1 MQAPA
6 PAPALPESMVELTFP
21 NTSVNE
27 ILSLYEVL
35 TEKRLVRDSML
46 AQGSPLT
53 IVVPGKLPRSE
64 AVRLIE
70 ASLLLNGYS
79 LVPMDDKTVKI
90 LGPSKFPR
98 AEGIPIFSAPYL
110 LPDTDQVVSYFMK
123 LSYLS
128 PQEAA
133 QLFQTFVSPPKA
145 YTAFTP
151 VPNVQAVLITEN
163 VPIIQQLIG
172 LQAMVDVPPAQ
183 VMTEFI
189 SLKRADAE
197 KVVELL
203 QTLLDQREEGAT
215 APGQPGAPPGAAPQ
229 VDAQGQIIQ
238 ASLGGAAAGQFESN
252 LVIGETQIVAD
263 PRTNRILVVTRPVNF
278 PYIKQLIE
286 QLDSPVPLDSVLERP
301 LQYVAASDVLP
312 VLRDL
317 LSEGEEGGA
326 AGVGAAR
333 GAGATIESGS
343 TFGQGTGSEGGTG
356 FGAARPDRIKEP
368 TADVAPE
375 SPTSH
380 IW

>member
-123 LSYLS
+123 LSYL
-128 PQEAA
+128 
-133 QLFQTFVSPPKA
+133 FR
-145 YTAFTP
+145 
-151 VPNVQAVLITEN
+151 
-163 VPIIQQLIG
+163 
-172 LQAMVDVPPAQ
+172 LQ
-183 VMTEFI
+183 
-189 SLKRADAE
+189 
-197 KVVELL
+197 
-203 QTLLDQREEGAT
+203 
-215 APGQPGAPPGAAPQ
+215 
-229 VDAQGQIIQ
+229 
-238 ASLGGAAAGQFESN
+238 
-252 LVIGETQIVAD
+252 
-263 PRTNRILVVTRPVNF
+263 
-278 PYIKQLIE
+278 
-286 QLDSPVPLDSVLERP
+286 
-301 LQYVAASDVLP
+301 
-312 VLRDL
+312 
-317 LSEGEEGGA
+317 
-326 AGVGAAR
+326 
-333 GAGATIESGS
+333 
-343 TFGQGTGSEGGTG
+343 
-356 FGAARPDRIKEP
+356 
-368 TADVAPE
+368 
-375 SPTSH
+375 
-380 IW
+380 